1 MKQKNIKIGKFTTE
15 NNVFF
20 APLAGFSDFAMRS
33 ICISYGAG
41 LTFTEMVSCK
51 GLLFDNENTK
61 SLLRSSPDEKIKCV
75 QIFGNDPEIMRRAL
89 ESEQLAPFDVADIN
103 FGCPMPKIFNN
114 GEGSALM
121 EKPALAEKIVSECK
135 KSGKAITCKI
145 RTGIKDSD
153 PLAVDF
159 AKAIEQGGA
168 DMITIHGR
176 SREKIYAGEV
186 NYDIIAEVK
195 RSVKIPVIAN
205 GGIFTAKDAEVLM
218 NETGAD
224 GVMIARGALENPWI
238 FADILNIPHN
248 NDKVGLICRHIDMLK
263 EHFDDERATVGFRK
277 QLCLYIKGEK
287 NSAAFKQAALKI
299 TSSDELK
306 KAVREFYAR

>member
-168 DMITIHGR
+168 DMITVHGR
-176 SREKIYAGEV
+176 SRAYLRRRSEFRRNKQSKTIGVRSRYRQRRNFHPCRRRRTFRQNGRGRR
-186 NYDIIAEVK
+186 YDCER
-195 RSVKIPVIAN
+195 RS
-205 GGIFTAKDAEVLM
+205 
-218 NETGAD
+218 
-224 GVMIARGALENPWI
+224 
-238 FADILNIPHN
+238 
-248 NDKVGLICRHIDMLK
+248 
-263 EHFDDERATVGFRK
+263 
-277 QLCLYIKGEK
+277 
-287 NSAAFKQAALKI
+287 
-299 TSSDELK
+299 
-306 KAVREFYAR
+306 